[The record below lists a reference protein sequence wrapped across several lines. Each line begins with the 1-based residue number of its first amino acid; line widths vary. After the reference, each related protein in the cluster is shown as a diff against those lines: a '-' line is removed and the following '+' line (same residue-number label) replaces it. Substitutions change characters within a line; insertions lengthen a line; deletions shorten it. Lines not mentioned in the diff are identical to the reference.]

1 MGPETVSHFVHWVV
15 EQLMIVLLTSL
26 LHYISQ
32 LCVLTLTDI
41 FLNVK
46 KPENVVKLCINCI
59 GSPQIEWFNLLRAS
73 FTSSLFTLLFIL
85 FTRDKR
91 SNPAARLRRTY
102 ETRVGEQAVG
112 VVLPQAAGYGVN
124 LRLTAADEVCQ
135 PWPENKEGTNYRR

>member
-1 MGPETVSHFVHWVV
+1 MGLETVSHFVHCVM

-26 LHYISQ
+26 FHYISQ
-32 LCVLTLTDI
+32 LCVLTLTDM

-46 KPENVVKLCINCI
+46 KQENIVKLYINCI
-59 GSPQIEWFNLLRAS
+59 ESPQIEWFNLLRVY
-73 FTSSLFTLLFIL
+73 FTSSLFTLLIIL

-102 ETRVGEQAVG
+102 ETWVGEQAVG

-124 LRLTAADEVCQ
+124 LGLTAADEVCQ
-135 PWPENKEGTNYRR
+135 PRPENKEGTNYRR